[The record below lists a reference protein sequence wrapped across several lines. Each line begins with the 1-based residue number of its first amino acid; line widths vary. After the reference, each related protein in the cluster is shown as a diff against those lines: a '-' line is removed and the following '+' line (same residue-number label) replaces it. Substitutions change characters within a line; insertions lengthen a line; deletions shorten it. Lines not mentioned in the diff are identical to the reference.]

1 MPGVQPLYR
10 ELRTQL
16 ALRRRVVALDHA
28 TGARVR
34 VPTRSVA
41 RLRVRPVEKEPWT
54 VRWLEENLR
63 ADDVFWDVGAN
74 VGSYALI
81 AAKLQPAAHVVA
93 VEPESANYAALC
105 DNLRLNRLDRRVVA
119 LPVALAEA
127 SRVGTLALA
136 SADAGAAV
144 HRLDAHSSEAGVQ
157 TVIALAV
164 DDVVES
170 FGVPAPT
177 LLKIDVDG
185 AEPAVLAGAAKTLA
199 APALRSVLVEIEVEN
214 GDAVAEVLARAGF
227 SLDERVAERDGVPLP
242 GVWYGIFAREAGAR

>member
-16 ALRRRVVALDHA
+16 ALRRRVVALDHP

-54 VRWLEENLR
+54 ARWLEENLR

-81 AAKLQPAAHVVA
+81 AAKLQPAAIVVA

-105 DNLRLNRLDRRVVA
+105 ENLRLNRLDQRVVA
-119 LPVALAEA
+119 LPVALAES

-144 HRLDAHSSEAGVQ
+144 HRLDAGSSGDGVQ
-157 TVIALAV
+157 TVVALAV
-164 DDVVES
+164 DDLVAR

-185 AEPAVLAGAAKTLA
+185 AEPAVLAGAAQALA
-199 APALRSVLVEIEVEN
+199 SPGLRSVLVEIESEN
-214 GDAVAEVLARAGF
+214 GDLVADVLARAGF
-227 SLDERVAERDGVPLP
+227 SLDERVSERDGVSLP
-242 GVWYGIFAREAGAR
+242 GLWYGIFTRRADPG